1 MDVRVKFLGASGEVT
16 GSKYLLQIGNFR
28 LLLDCGLFQGR
39 KQLRELNWAEFPVD
53 PSTID
58 AVVLTHAHLDHTGY
72 LPRLFRNGY
81 NGPVYCTTAT
91 ADLMNLIL
99 MDSAK
104 LQVEEANYAK
114 KKGYSKHAN
123 PEPLYTTDDVVPIDD
138 HVKSFRF
145 EETVSIAPN
154 ITARFYNAGH
164 ILGAAIVEL
173 TITGDAQTKRVV
185 FSGDLGRY
193 NDPILFPPKTIE
205 EADIL
210 FVESTYG
217 NRAIKTTDREDI
229 LEVMNEAFDKDGNIV
244 VPAFS
249 IGRTQTLLMY
259 LKNVLMTKEIPNEVK
274 IFVDS
279 PMAISATA
287 FYRKHQDYH
296 KLRGIDLDEDESF
309 MTLRR
314 HLTIS
319 RTPDDSKKINETTKD
334 SIIIAGSGM
343 MTGGRVLHHL
353 FKRLPIPENVLL
365 ISGYQAEGSRGR
377 RLQEGATTVRIF
389 GQEVDVRAKVFTI
402 HGLSAHADRN
412 ELLQWLSGFKDAP
425 KHTFVVHGETEAAN
439 ALKDSLTEKGWN
451 ASVPT
456 YLENVE
462 LFKNI

>member
-1 MDVRVKFLGASGEVT
+1 MNIRVKFLGAACEVT
-16 GSKYLLQIGNFR
+16 GSKYLLQIDDFS
-28 LLLDCGLFQGR
+28 LLIDCGLFQGR
-39 KQLRELNWAEFPVD
+39 KKLRELNWAEFPVN
-53 PSTID
+53 PATID

-81 NGPVYCTTAT
+81 GGPVYCTTAT
-91 ADLMNLIL
+91 QDLMTLVL

-104 LQVEEANYAK
+104 LQVEEANYAR
-114 KKGYSKHAN
+114 KKGYSKHEN
-123 PEPLYTTDDVVPIDD
+123 PQPLYDTDDVTPIAD
-138 HVKSFRF
+138 HVKSYKF
-145 EETVSIAPN
+145 EQPFSIAPN
-154 ITARFYNAGH
+154 IKVCFYNAGH

-173 TITGDAQTKRVV
+173 TITGNNQTKKIV

-193 NDPILFPPKTIE
+193 NDLILFPPHE
-205 EADIL
+205 LNEADIL

-217 NRAIKTTDREDI
+217 SRTIKQTDKEDI
-229 LEVMNEAFDKDGNIV
+229 LQMMNETFERDGNLV

-259 LKNVLMTKEIPNEVK
+259 LKNILMNKEIPPVE
-274 IFVDS
+274 IIVDS
-279 PMAISATA
+279 PMAIAATA

-296 KLRGIDLDEDESF
+296 KLKGVDLDEDESF
-309 MTLRR
+309 MTLRK

-319 RTPDDSKKINETTKD
+319 RTPEDSKKINDITRD

-353 FKRLPIPENVLL
+353 FHRLPDPKNVIL

-377 RLQEGATTVRIF
+377 QLQEGAKTIRIF
-389 GQEVDVRAKVFTI
+389 GQDVPVKAKVFTI
-402 HGLSAHADRN
+402 NGLSAHADRD
-412 ELLQWLSGFKDAP
+412 ELLRWLSGFKEAP
-425 KHTFVVHGETEAAN
+425 KQTFVVHGEAESAN
-439 ALKDSLTEKGWN
+439 ALTRALKEKGWN
-451 ASVPT
+451 ATVPH

>member
-1 MDVRVKFLGASGEVT
+1 MDIRVKFLGAACEVT
-16 GSKYLLQIGNFR
+16 GSKYLLQIGDFN

-39 KQLRELNWAEFPVD
+39 KKLRELNWAEFPIE
-53 PSTID
+53 PSTIN

-81 NGPVYCTTAT
+81 MGPVYCTTAT

-99 MDSAK
+99 MDSAN
-104 LQVEEANYAK
+104 LQVEEARYAK

-123 PEPLYTTDDVVPIDD
+123 PQPLYDTNDVKPIAD
-138 HVKSFRF
+138 HVKGYRF
-145 EETVSIAPN
+145 EETVSIAEN
-154 ITARFYNAGH
+154 INARFYNAGH

-173 TITGDAQTKRVV
+173 TITGDMQTKKIV

-193 NDPILFPPKTIE
+193 NDPILFPPHTME

-217 NRAIKTTDREDI
+217 NRTVKQTDREDI
-229 LEVMNEAFDKDGNIV
+229 LRLMNETFERDGNLV

-259 LKNVLMTKEIPNEVK
+259 LKNVLVNKEIPSVK
-274 IFVDS
+274 IVVDS
-279 PMAISATA
+279 PMAIEATA

-309 MTLRR
+309 ITLRK

-319 RTPDDSKKINETTKD
+319 RSSEDSKRINEITHD
-334 SIIIAGSGM
+334 SIIIAGNGM
-343 MTGGRVLHHL
+343 MSGGRILHHL
-353 FKRLPIPENVLL
+353 FHRLSNPDNVIL

-377 RLQEGATTVRIF
+377 QLQEGAKTIRIF
-389 GQEVDVRAKVFTI
+389 GQDVPVKAKVFTI
-402 HGLSAHADRN
+402 NGLSAHADRD
-412 ELLQWLSGFKDAP
+412 ELLRWLSGFKNPP
-425 KHTFVVHGETEAAN
+425 KETFTVHGETESAN
-439 ALKDSLTEKGWN
+439 ALKDTLVSKGWN
-451 ASVPT
+451 ATVPH

-462 LFKNI
+462 LFKHI